1 MHCRDSPANMA
12 MAEILLKIACWG
24 CLGALLYSYGLYPLL
39 LRILAKG
46 KAFCH
51 TRYEEG
57 ETASLPRLSIL
68 ISAYNEEK
76 VLRQKLDSIAAAQYP
91 KELLKVYLGS
101 DASTDAT
108 DALAAEYAGGC
119 PWLRFRRF
127 GQRGG
132 KPGVINA
139 LAAEALE
146 TYGSGPEHIL
156 LITDANVL
164 FMEDTL
170 FKLLRHFKEPGIAV
184 VDSVILPQGQQA
196 AGISRAE
203 GRYLGGEARL
213 KYCEG
218 LLWGAMIGPFG
229 AGYAVRASHFEAVP
243 PNFLVDDFYIAMR
256 AVERG
261 GKAISDPE
269 ARVLEGATHRIEV
282 EFRRKKRIGA
292 GNFQNMAL
300 FRRLWWPPVHA
311 VGFAFFSHK
320 ILRWTGPHSLWIA
333 LLCTLFL
340 ALLGNQWYGL
350 LFLMQSALLAGV
362 PLLDLMLAR
371 MGIQVLLLRG
381 MRYFLLM
388 NAALFAGWIFYK
400 KGIKTNVWQPT
411 ERAT

>member
-1 MHCRDSPANMA
+1 MT
-12 MAEILLKIACWG
+12 ETLLEIACWG

-39 LRILAKG
+39 LRGMALG
-46 KAFCH
+46 KTFRHA
-51 TRYEEG
+51 RYGEG
-57 ETASLPRLSIL
+57 EAASLPRLSIL

-91 KELLKVYLGS
+91 KERLRVYLGS
-101 DASTDAT
+101 DASTDTT
-108 DALAAEYAGGC
+108 DALAAEYVRTC

-127 GQRGG
+127 DQRQG

-146 TYGSGPEHIL
+146 TDGRGPDHVL
-156 LITDANVL
+156 LITDANIL
-164 FMEDTL
+164 FLEDTL
-170 FKLLRHFKEPGIAV
+170 LKLLRHFKAPGIAV

-229 AGYAVRASHFEAVP
+229 AAYALRATHFEPVP

-256 AVERG
+256 ALARG

-269 ARVLEGATHRIEV
+269 AQVLEGATHRVEV

-300 FRRLWWPPVHA
+300 FQRMWWPPLNPL
-311 VGFAFFSHK
+311 GFAFFSHK
-320 ILRWTGPHSLWIA
+320 ILRWIGPHSLLIA
-333 LLCTLFL
+333 VLCTLFL

-350 LFLMQSALLAGV
+350 LFLMQLALLAGV
-362 PLLDLMLAR
+362 PLLDLLLAR
-371 MGIQVLLLRG
+371 LGIQVLLLRG
-381 MRYFLLM
+381 LRYFLLM